1 MDNNYSN
8 DSYSND
14 SYSNDSYSND
24 SYSSQVELIREVF
37 HYQTRFEGSTMV
49 FKIDCPVTEDPGFPG
64 LVKDLALLAKTGF
77 KVIIVPGAKENI
89 DAVLKQY
96 NIESKYTT
104 IDNFPVRITT
114 KQTIPFVE
122 MAAFDVASKFMTFIT
137 ASRVEALIGNFVRAR
152 GLGVQNGVDT
162 EHAGMV
168 DKIFKDSLERVLNL
182 GMIPILPCIGWSPS
196 GKPYNVPSAEIA
208 LAVASALNAEKL
220 FFISVHDRLKVKNI
234 NIKEGF
240 ETRPDG
246 SLVRLTPQQAEL
258 LVNSSSVPSPF
269 LRELQLALS
278 ASRAGIHRVH
288 LLDAREEGVVLKEL
302 FSNMGVG
309 TMVYND
315 EYDSIRAFHSRDLPD
330 ILRMMEP
337 LMQKGVLIRRNPEQI
352 QEKKADYSVLEI
364 DGSIRA
370 CGALHG
376 WGESQGEIAAVATDS
391 QYTDMGLGR
400 KIVGFLIEKARK
412 NRMKRV
418 FVLTTQSQDWFEA
431 LGFRETTVE
440 TLPEQ
445 KRKVYDQTR
454 KSKVFALEL

>member
-1 MDNNYSN
+1 MDNNYI
-8 DSYSND
+8 
-14 SYSNDSYSND
+14 
-24 SYSSQVELIREVF
+24 SQVELIREVF

-49 FKIDCPVTEDPGFPG
+49 FKIDYPVTEDPGFPG

-96 NIESKYTT
+96 NIESNYTS

-122 MAAFDVASKFMTFIT
+122 MAAFDVASKFMTFLT
-137 ASRVEALIGNFVRAR
+137 ASKVEALIGNFVRAR
-152 GLGVQNGVDT
+152 GLGIQNGIDT
-162 EHAGMV
+162 EHSGLV

-182 GMIPILPCIGWSPS
+182 GMVPILPCIGWSPS
-196 GKPYNVPSAEIA
+196 GKPYNVPSVEIA
-208 LAVASALNAEKL
+208 LAVSSALRAEKL
-220 FFISVHDRLKVKNI
+220 FFLSVHDRLQVKNFNI
-234 NIKEGF
+234 NEDL

-246 SLVRLTPQQAEL
+246 SLVRLTPRQVEKL
-258 LVNSSSVPSPF
+258 INSNSAPAQS

-278 ASRAGIHRVH
+278 ASRSGVHRIH
-288 LLDAREEGVVLKEL
+288 LLDAREEGVILKEL
-302 FSNMGVG
+302 FSNLGVG

-337 LMQKGVLIRRNPEQI
+337 LMQKGILIRRNPEQI
-352 QEKKADYSVLEI
+352 QEKKADYAVLEI
-364 DGSIRA
+364 DGSVRA
-370 CGALHG
+370 CGALHD
-376 WGESQGEIAAVATDS
+376 WGEFQGEIAAVAIDS
-391 QYTDMGLGR
+391 DYKDMGLGR
-400 KIVGFLIEKARK
+400 KIVGYLIEKARK
-412 NRMKRV
+412 SKMKRV

-431 LGFRETTVE
+431 LGFKETSVE

-445 KRKVYDQTR
+445 KRKTYDQSR
-454 KSKVFALEL
+454 KSKVYALDL

>member
-1 MDNNYSN
+1 MDNNYI
-8 DSYSND
+8 
-14 SYSNDSYSND
+14 
-24 SYSSQVELIREVF
+24 SQVELIREVF

-49 FKIDCPVTEDPGFPG
+49 FKIDFPVTEDPGFPG

-89 DAVLKQY
+89 DAVLRQY
-96 NIESKYTT
+96 NIESNYTS

-122 MAAFDVASKFMTFIT
+122 MAAFDVASKFMTFLT
-137 ASRVEALIGNFVRAR
+137 ASKVEAIIGNFVRAR
-152 GLGVQNGVDT
+152 GLGVQNGIDT
-162 EHAGMV
+162 EHAGQV

-182 GMIPILPCIGWSPS
+182 GMVPILPCIGWSPS

-208 LAVASALNAEKL
+208 LAVSSALKAEKL
-220 FFISVHDRLKVKNI
+220 FFLSVHDRLQVKTF
-234 NIKEGF
+234 NIKEDL

-246 SLVRLTPQQAEL
+246 SLVRLTPQQAEKL
-258 LVNSSSVPSPF
+258 IASSSNSTSLPSPF

-278 ASRAGIHRVH
+278 ASRAGVHRVH
-288 LLDAREEGVVLKEL
+288 LLDAREEGAVLKEL
-302 FSNMGVG
+302 FSNLGVG

-337 LMQKGVLIRRNPEQI
+337 LMQKGVLVRRNPEQI
-352 QEKKADYSVLEI
+352 QEKKADYAVLEI
-364 DGSIRA
+364 DGSVRA
-370 CGALHG
+370 CGALHDR
-376 WGESQGEIAAVATDS
+376 GESQGEIAAVATDPD
-391 QYTDMGLGR
+391 YKDMGLGR

-412 NRMKRV
+412 SKMKRV

-431 LGFRETTVE
+431 LGFKETNVE
-440 TLPEQ
+440 SLPEQ
-445 KRKVYDQTR
+445 KRKTYDQNR